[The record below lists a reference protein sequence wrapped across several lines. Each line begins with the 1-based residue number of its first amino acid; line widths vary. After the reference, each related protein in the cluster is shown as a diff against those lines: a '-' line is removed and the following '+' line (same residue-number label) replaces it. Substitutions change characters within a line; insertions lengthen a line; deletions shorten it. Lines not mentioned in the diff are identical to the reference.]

1 MTAPTPQTPDPT
13 LLYLLIQAIEDSI
26 EGTLFS
32 FLRVF
37 TYIEFRAV
45 LAMIMAF
52 AVVVLSGKKVIHW
65 LLAQKI
71 GDNPEFFNKDI
82 NELMKSKANTPTMG
96 GVIIVGAIVLV
107 TLLLADISR
116 QNGFYVWMGLICLVG
131 MAAIGMADDWLK
143 LTTARR
149 KPGSRDGLRSWEKLM
164 FQLGLA
170 VLLGIFIFHHGVSK
184 FSAPG
189 EQHIQL
195 MSQSL
200 NLPGLKTWVFDAAQ
214 GSWVPS
220 PGLIILPGL
229 LFVFLAVMFIAG
241 TSNAVNLTDGMDGLA
256 SGITT
261 IVAFAFMILCLIA
274 GYQRGDFIM
283 AQYLLVPHIPYADEL
298 AVLAGA
304 MAGACLGF
312 LWFNCHP
319 AQVFMGDTG
328 SLALGGTLG
337 YLAVVIRQELLLLI
351 IGGIFFFEMLSVILQ
366 VGSFKLRNGKR
377 IFKCAPVHHHF
388 HMIGWTEQQVV
399 VRFWVITTLLVAIA
413 MSTIKLR

>member
-1 MTAPTPQTPDPT
+1 M
-13 LLYLLIQAIEDSI
+13 LYLIIQSIEDKI

-37 TYIEFRAV
+37 TFIEFRAV
-45 LAMIMAF
+45 LAMILSF

-65 LLAQKI
+65 LMAQKI

-96 GVIIVGAIVLV
+96 GVLIVGAIVLV

-116 QNGFYVWMGLICLVG
+116 QHGFYVWMGLICLVA
-131 MAAIGMADDWLK
+131 MAGIGMADDWLK

-149 KPGSRDGLRSWEKLM
+149 KPGSRDGLRSREKLL

-170 VLLGIFIFHHGVSK
+170 AVLGIFIYHHGGTK
-184 FSAPG
+184 FEGYDAFT
-189 EQHIQL
+189 Q
-195 MSQSL
+195 MSRCL
-200 NLPGLKTWVFDAAQ
+200 NLPGVKTWVYDVAQ
-214 GSWVPS
+214 GGWVPS
-220 PGLIILPGL
+220 PALIVLSLPV
-229 LFVFLAVMFIAG
+229 FVILAVLFIAG

-256 SGITT
+256 GGITV
-261 IVAFAFMILCLIA
+261 IVSFACMVLCLIA
-274 GYQRGDFIM
+274 GYERGDFIM
-283 AQYLLVPHIPYADEL
+283 AQYLLVPHIPFADEL

-337 YLAVVIRQELLLLI
+337 YLAVVLRQELLLII
-351 IGGIFFFEMLSVILQ
+351 IGGVFFFEMLSVILQ

-388 HMIGWTEQQVV
+388 HMTGWTEQQVV
-399 VRFWVITTLLVAIA
+399 VRFWLVTVQLVAIA
-413 MSTIKLR
+413 LSTIKLR

>member
-1 MTAPTPQTPDPT
+1 DTHP
-13 LLYLLIQAIEDSI
+13 LLYLLIQAIEDRI
-26 EGTLFS
+26 DGTLFS

-45 LAMIMAF
+45 LAMILAF
-52 AVVVLSGKKVIHW
+52 AVVVLSGKRVILW
-65 LLAQKI
+65 LVGQKI
-71 GDNPEFFNKDI
+71 GDNPEFYNKDI

-96 GVIIVGAIVLV
+96 GIMIVGAIVFV

-116 QNGFYVWMGLICLVG
+116 QHGFYVWMGLICLVG
-131 MAAIGMADDWLK
+131 MAGIGMADDWLK

-170 VLLGIFIFHHGVSK
+170 VLLGIFVYHHGTSK
-184 FSAPG
+184 FSG
-189 EQHIQL
+189 LDNFEL
-195 MSQSL
+195 MSRSL
-200 NLPGLKTWVFDAAQ
+200 NLPGLKTWMYEASS
-214 GSWVPS
+214 GEWVPS
-220 PGLIILPGL
+220 PSLIILPGV

-256 SGITT
+256 SGITV
-261 IVAFAFMILCLIA
+261 IVSFGFMVLCLIA
-274 GYQRGDFIM
+274 GYEKGEFIL
-283 AQYLLVPHIPYADEL
+283 AQYLLVPHIPFADEL

-337 YLAVVIRQELLLLI
+337 YLAVVTRQELLLLI

-366 VGSFKLRNGKR
+366 VGSFKLRGGKR

-388 HMIGWTEQQVV
+388 HMVGWTEQQVV
-399 VRFWVITTLLVAIA
+399 VRFWLITALLAAVAL
-413 MSTIKLR
+413 STIKLR

>member
-1 MTAPTPQTPDPT
+1 M
-13 LLYLLIQAIEDSI
+13 LYLLIQHFEDAID
-26 EGTLFS
+26 GTLFS

-37 TYIEFRAV
+37 TYVEFRAV
-45 LAMIMAF
+45 LAMILSF
-52 AVVVLSGKKVIHW
+52 ALVVGFGRKVIRW
-65 LLAQKI
+65 LLGQKI

-96 GVIIVGAIVLV
+96 GIMIVGAIVIV

-116 QNGFYVWMGLICLVG
+116 QHGFYVWMGLICLLA
-131 MAAIGMADDWLK
+131 MAGIGMADDWLK

-149 KPGSRDGLRSWEKLM
+149 KPGSRDGLRSWEKLV

-170 VLLGIFIFHHGVSK
+170 VLLGIFIFHHGGTK
-184 FSAPG
+184 FENYHSFS
-189 EQHIQL
+189 E
-195 MSQSL
+195 MSRSL
-200 NLPGLKTWVFDAAQ
+200 NLPGVKTWAFDARQ
-214 GSWVPS
+214 GGWVPS
-220 PGLIILPGL
+220 PGLIVLPAAA
-229 LFVFLAVMFIAG
+229 FVFLAVMFIAG

-256 SGITT
+256 SGITV
-261 IVAFAFMILCLIA
+261 IVAFAFMVLCLIS
-274 GYQRGDFIM
+274 GYQRGDFIL
-283 AQYLLVPHIPYADEL
+283 AQYLLVPHIPFADEL
-298 AVLAGA
+298 AILAGA

-337 YLAVVIRQELLLLI
+337 YIAVVTRQELLLLI

-366 VGSFKLRNGKR
+366 VGSFKLRGGKR

-388 HMIGWTEQQVV
+388 HMVGWTEQQVV
-399 VRFWVITTLLVAIA
+399 VRFWLITVLLAAVAL
-413 MSTIKLR
+413 STIKLR